1 MTNGP
6 FLYSFVIISYF
17 FSKCNT
23 FFKNFLKFFISLS
36 ALFNVKNKVL
46 TFVNK
51 YDIMQKEANFVIFWY
66 MLAIGQAF
74 LQTTLMVVY
83 RFFRVDIFCFYD
95 IKPRIRDD
103 LIIFR
108 PVSYRA
114 VAVELEG
121 KENL

>member
-1 MTNGP
+1 
-6 FLYSFVIISYF
+6 
-17 FSKCNT
+17 
-23 FFKNFLKFFISLS
+23 
-36 ALFNVKNKVL
+36 
-46 TFVNK
+46 
-51 YDIMQKEANFVIFWY
+51 MQKEANFVIFWY

-103 LIIFR
+103 LITSR

-114 VAVELEG
+114 VAVEFEE